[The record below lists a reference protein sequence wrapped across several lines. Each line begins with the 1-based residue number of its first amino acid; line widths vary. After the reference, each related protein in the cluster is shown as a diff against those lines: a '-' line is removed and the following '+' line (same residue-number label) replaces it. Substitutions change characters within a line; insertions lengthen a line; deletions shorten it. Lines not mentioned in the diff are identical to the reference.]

1 MALHYQTEYRLGSR
15 GRICRSYTGFQAF
28 VAICLDLV
36 FGLLFEF
43 VATVLALAARLVV
56 VTLRLFVRVLK
67 VNWKILVA
75 AMTLIVYIL
84 TLPFAL
90 LHRAVDPA
98 PIAGPRPIRPNRDR
112 PQRRASSRAG
122 PSAARSE
129 DIHQVVASALIR
141 VWLTK
146 RLGRVVE
153 HAACGHAT
161 GERRSTWRR
170 SRPWAPAA
178 APARSGRAAG
188 GRRVCSRGRRRC

>member
-43 VATVLALAARLVV
+43 LATALALSARLAIW
-56 VTLRLFVRVLK
+56 TLRLFIRFLK

-90 LHRAVDPA
+90 LHRAVERVRSRSEIDPA
-98 PIAGPRPIRPNRDR
+98 
-112 PQRRASSRAG
+112 
-122 PSAARSE
+122 E
-129 DIHQVVASALIR
+129 
-141 VWLTK
+141 
-146 RLGRVVE
+146 
-153 HAACGHAT
+153 
-161 GERRSTWRR
+161 
-170 SRPWAPAA
+170 SRPTATSNLKPAWAL
-178 APARSGRAAG
+178 
-188 GRRVCSRGRRRC
+188 SREV